1 MSKAFI
7 MLCMLMILFSR
18 WDQASDLW
26 QQLYLAYELESDL
39 WDTVGWGR
47 KWLVDFNAG
56 KLKCFCLTRQLTL
69 VLLIWKWTG
78 LFFRKS
84 SFKIQGLN
92 FSFKLDW
99 ASYIISIVKT
109 ATPKIGAFSF
119 TCCLTWTLGS
129 SLKCCQLKSFLYV
142 LLW

>member
-1 MSKAFI
+1 MYADDT
-7 MLCMLMILFSR
+7 ILKVRSGIWSVATTLFG
-18 WDQASDLW
+18 LW
-26 QQLYLAYELESDL
+26 TWIWSVRHCRLGQKVACWFQC
-39 WDTVGWGR
+39 WKT
-47 KWLVDFNAG
+47 
-56 KLKCFCLTRQLTL
+56 Q
-69 VLLIWKWTG
+69 VLLFDPSTNTGAIDMKMG